1 MNDRD
6 KNIFLAKV
14 SDQAE
19 RYEEMISYMKAIV
32 STGATLTYEERDL
45 LNIAYKNAIGSKR
58 SAWRVISSV
67 LQREGDEDRK
77 KLLVEYRTKVEGEMS
92 ALCNDAFAILDK
104 VIESAD
110 SDEFRIYFYKMKGDY
125 NRYLAEVSP
134 EGPVRKQATEAGL
147 LAYQTASNLA
157 HKGTEPDATAEITPL
172 NLGLALNFSVF
183 YYEILRQPEDAIKLA
198 KKAFDNAIMG
208 LDKLNEEDETYKD
221 ATQIMAL
228 LRDNLEIWQSEGT
241 AE

>member
-1 MNDRD
+1 MNARE

-19 RYEEMISYMKAIV
+19 RYDEMINYMKAIV
-32 STGATLTYEERDL
+32 DTGATLTYEERDL

-67 LQREGDEDRK
+67 LQRESDEERK
-77 KLLVEYRTKVEGEMS
+77 KLLLEYRGRIEGEMQK
-92 ALCNDAFAILDK
+92 LCADAFSILDK
-104 VIESAD
+104 VIASAD
-110 SDEFRIYFYKMKGDY
+110 SDEFRIYFHKMKGDY

-134 EGPVRKQATEAGL
+134 EGEVRTKATEEGL
-147 LAYQTASNLA
+147 KAYQTATELA
-157 HKGTEPDATAEITPL
+157 EKSSPDEITPL

-183 YYEILRQPEDAIKLA
+183 YYEILRQPEAAIKLA

-241 AE
+241 QE

>member
-77 KLLVEYRTKVEGEMS
+77 KLLVEYRTKVETEMS
-92 ALCNDAFAILDK
+92 NLCNDAFSILDK

-134 EGPVRKQATEAGL
+134 EGPTRKAATDAGL

-157 HKGTEPDATAEITPL
+157 HKGTEPDSAAEITPL

>member
-1 MNDRD
+1 MNARE

-19 RYEEMISYMKAIV
+19 RYDEMINYMKAIV
-32 STGATLTYEERDL
+32 DTGATLTYEERDL

-58 SAWRVISSV
+58 SAWRVVSSV
-67 LQREGDEDRK
+67 LQRESDDERK
-77 KLLVEYRTKVEGEMS
+77 KILLEYRGRIESEMQT
-92 ALCNDAFAILDK
+92 LCADAFSILDK
-104 VIESAD
+104 VIASAD
-110 SDEFRIYFYKMKGDY
+110 SDEFRIYFHKMKGDY

-134 EGPVRKQATEAGL
+134 EGEVRTKATEEGL
-147 LAYQTASNLA
+147 KAYQTATELA
-157 HKGTEPDATAEITPL
+157 EKSSPDEITPL

-183 YYEILRQPEDAIKLA
+183 YYEILRQPEAAIKLA

-228 LRDNLEIWQSEGT
+228 LRDNLEIWQSEG
-241 AE
+241 ANE

>member
-1 MNDRD
+1 MNARE

-19 RYEEMISYMKAIV
+19 RYEEMINYMKAIV
-32 STGATLTYEERDL
+32 DTGATLTYEERDL

-67 LQREGDEDRK
+67 LQRESDEERK
-77 KLLVEYRTKVEGEMS
+77 KLLLEYRGRIESEMQK
-92 ALCNDAFAILDK
+92 LCADAFSILDK
-104 VIESAD
+104 VIASAD
-110 SDEFRIYFYKMKGDY
+110 SDEFRIYFHKMKGDY
-125 NRYLAEVSP
+125 NRYMAEVALDP
-134 EGPVRKQATEAGL
+134 ARKQKVTDEGL
-147 LAYQTASNLA
+147 KAYQTATDLA
-157 HKGTEPDATAEITPL
+157 EKSGDELTPL

-183 YYEILRQPEDAIKLA
+183 YYEILRQPDSAIKLA

-208 LDKLNEEDETYKD
+208 LDKLNEEDEAYKD

-228 LRDNLEIWQSEGT
+228 LRDNLEIWQSEGN
-241 AE
+241 

>member
-1 MNDRD
+1 MNARE

-19 RYEEMISYMKAIV
+19 RYEEMINYMKAIV
-32 STGATLTYEERDL
+32 DTGATLTYEERDL

-67 LQREGDEDRK
+67 LQRESDEERK
-77 KLLVEYRTKVEGEMS
+77 KLLLEYRGRIESEMQK
-92 ALCNDAFAILDK
+92 LCADAFSILDK
-104 VIESAD
+104 VIASAD
-110 SDEFRIYFYKMKGDY
+110 SDEFRIYFHKMKGDY

-134 EGPVRKQATEAGL
+134 EGEVRTKATEEGL
-147 LAYQTASNLA
+147 KAYQTATELA
-157 HKGTEPDATAEITPL
+157 EKSSPDEITPL

-183 YYEILRQPEDAIKLA
+183 YYEILRQPEAAIKLA

-241 AE
+241 QE

>member
-1 MNDRD
+1 MNARD

-19 RYEEMISYMKAIV
+19 RYEEMISHMKSIV
-32 STGATLTYEERDL
+32 DSGATLTYEERDL

-67 LQREGDEDRK
+67 LQRESDEDKK
-77 KLLVEYRTKVEGEMS
+77 KLLLEYRTRVEAEMS
-92 ALCNDAFAILDK
+92 ALCADAFTILDK
-104 VIESAD
+104 VIASAD
-110 SDEFRIYFYKMKGDY
+110 ADEFRIYFYKMKGDY

-134 EGPVRKQATEAGL
+134 EGETRTKATEEGQK
-147 LAYQTASNLA
+147 AYQTASELA
-157 HKGTEPDATAEITPL
+157 EKSSPDEITPL

-183 YYEILRQPEDAIKLA
+183 FYEILRQPEAAIKLA

-241 AE
+241 PE